1 MVDGLDSSKTGEE
14 VAGRYRV
21 LVENANDEMI
31 IVDPESGRITFANPA
46 LAKIFGYAITE
57 LEGLSVFDLH
67 FPEDHPKAKAV
78 LDRCL
83 RGDVVA
89 EQLPAKKKDGER
101 IWVEI
106 KPALAQLEG
115 RKIALSIVRDIT
127 QSVELAEEL
136 RASEQKYRDLVEN
149 AFDIINSVDAEGNI
163 LEANQRMTEVLG
175 YSHAQVTHMNVRDF
189 VAPEYL
195 EGLLQHVR
203 NTLAEGLE
211 AGFIC
216 DWITRD
222 GRRLPVE
229 INSTAGPGEL
239 SRVLVTRCIIRD
251 ISERRRLEERLVRE
265 GKLNAVSEAAAQF
278 GHSFNNLLTQISL
291 RAGLIEM
298 LPADSEEVTSH
309 AKGILSVVE
318 DAATIARR
326 LQTLAQ
332 QSLAERVPMDIN
344 RLVLDTI
351 EMARPLARGPGDKQ
365 ATYRG
370 GNTPG
375 CNRTDTR
382 RPRNLAGSVA

>member
-21 LVENANDEMI
+21 LVENANDGMI

-136 RASEQKYRDLVEN
+136 RASESSPP
-149 AFDIINSVDAEGNI
+149 F
-163 LEANQRMTEVLG
+163 
-175 YSHAQVTHMNVRDF
+175 
-189 VAPEYL
+189 
-195 EGLLQHVR
+195 
-203 NTLAEGLE
+203 
-211 AGFIC
+211 
-216 DWITRD
+216 
-222 GRRLPVE
+222 
-229 INSTAGPGEL
+229 GPWGSFL
-239 SRVLVTRCIIRD
+239 SSSSQWPARFSWTGPSRSSCP
-251 ISERRRLEERLVRE
+251 SPP
-265 GKLNAVSEAAAQF
+265 S
-278 GHSFNNLLTQISL
+278 SSL
-291 RAGLIEM
+291 
-298 LPADSEEVTSH
+298 
-309 AKGILSVVE
+309 
-318 DAATIARR
+318 
-326 LQTLAQ
+326 
-332 QSLAERVPMDIN
+332 
-344 RLVLDTI
+344 
-351 EMARPLARGPGDKQ
+351 
-365 ATYRG
+365 
-370 GNTPG
+370 
-375 CNRTDTR
+375 
-382 RPRNLAGSVA
+382 